1 MQKVLQ
7 TSSSLISMEV
17 ASAVAILVHYL
28 LATSCNILQHLATS
42 CNMSFQSQ
50 FVSAAHFCTRR
61 MQRSSKIAIS
71 FPGIGSSWMMLA
83 GTPQTLLGKWQRM
96 LVSWPRHDRNMSQ
109 YVAIRDPN
117 NIIKHHKTSSLQ
129 TLGFPAANPAY
140 PLTCS
145 NPFAGSSFLL
155 SKTTNTKTLKPKT
168 LKPKTILKP

>member
-17 ASAVAILVHYL
+17 AGAVAILVHYL
-28 LATSCNILQHLATS
+28 LATSCNILQHEFS
-42 CNMSFQSQ
+42 
-50 FVSAAHFCTRR
+50 VSVCFCC
-61 MQRSSKIAIS
+61 
-71 FPGIGSSWMMLA
+71 
-83 GTPQTLLGKWQRM
+83 TLLHTTHAAIVEHCHFFSRNWVLMDDAGWNSTNSAWQM
-96 LVSWPRHDRNMSQ
+96 AKDAGILTQAWSQ
-109 YVAIRDPN
+109 YVAIRDPKN
-117 NIIKHHKTSSLQ
+117 TIKHHKTSSLQ
-129 TLGFPAANPAY
+129 PLGLPAANPTY